1 MRVGDPQYR
10 VYWQRSAGWRRRR
23 ERDLANPQKPDAP
36 EEEDPSSVMDFVPQV
51 HMLVTE
57 INPGDAGEASPLRVT
72 GFMGGEAEFAVVP
85 ALYSELV
92 FD

>member
-1 MRVGDPQYR
+1 
-10 VYWQRSAGWRRRR
+10 
-23 ERDLANPQKPDAP
+23 
-36 EEEDPSSVMDFVPQV
+36 MDFVPQV

-85 ALYSELV
+85 ALYMVE
-92 FD
+92 FDVSRSAARLTLGCDAR